1 MSHGESHA
9 SLASRVP
16 ALDVSLS
23 SMDDALRSNPN
34 MIVQDDGGR
43 TGSTYSRQNP
53 DNDGVRQ
60 IRID

>member
-23 SMDDALRSNPN
+23 TMDDALQSNPN
-34 MIVQDDGGR
+34 MIVQDDGG
-43 TGSTYSRQNP
+43 
-53 DNDGVRQ
+53 
-60 IRID
+60 